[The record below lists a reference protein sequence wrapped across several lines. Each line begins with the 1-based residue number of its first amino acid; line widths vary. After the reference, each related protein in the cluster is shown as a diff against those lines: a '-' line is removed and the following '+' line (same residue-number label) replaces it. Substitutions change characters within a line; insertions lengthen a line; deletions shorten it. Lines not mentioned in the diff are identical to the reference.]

1 MHLEITGAITLRET
15 NRMRE
20 RLMAEARTE
29 TLLAQSRS
37 GASGSRRRAGWMARL
52 PQIHLAIAHRLTF
65 NPAPTVKNLTPAPSI
80 P

>member
-29 TLLAQSRS
+29 TLLAPSGSGSR
-37 GASGSRRRAGWMARL
+37 GSRRRAELVARL
-52 PQIHLAIAHRLTF
+52 PQIVHRLIF
-65 NPAPTVKNLTPAPSI
+65 NPAPTVKDLTPAPSI

>member
-20 RLMAEARTE
+20 RLMAAARTE
-29 TLLAQSRS
+29 TLLASSGSHASR
-37 GASGSRRRAGWMARL
+37 SRRRAEWMARL
-52 PQIHLAIAHRLTF
+52 PQIISRLIF
-65 NPAPTVKNLTPAPSI
+65 NPAPTVKDLTPAPSI

>member
-20 RLMAEARTE
+20 RMMAAARTE
-29 TLLAQSRS
+29 TLLAPSCS
-37 GASGSRRRAGWMARL
+37 GASGSRRRAEWMARL
-52 PQIHLAIAHRLTF
+52 PQIRIVQRLIL
-65 NPAPTVKNLTPAPSI
+65 NPAPTVRNLTPAPSI